1 MGNRVS
7 VKKSVEAKKPGASK
21 KRLVKVVNAA
31 VQAPRDLR
39 EAVILALASQGVD
52 VRRAHWSV
60 PGLEGWTY
68 LSENGY
74 SVRFEISQG
83 GGAGTS
89 LQFSVRLGSLRRTTP
104 AALLFET
111 NMHLLGITDRMPE
124 AVFLRGPEVLYR
136 CRKSE
141 SELRIEEVQSWVS
154 RVHNFVRGAAAN
166 LREMQ
171 VCNPVHFL
179 RLANDGVR

>member
-1 MGNRVS
+1 MS
-7 VKKSVEAKKPGASK
+7 VKKRVEAKKQGSSGRK
-21 KRLVKVVNAA
+21 LVKVLAS
-31 VQAPRDLR
+31 APKTPKDLR
-39 EAVILALASQGVD
+39 EAVIFALEGQGVD
-52 VRRAHWSV
+52 VARAHWSV

-83 GGAGTS
+83 CTGGKS
-89 LQFSVRLGSLRRTTP
+89 LQFSVRLGSLRRTTL
-104 AALLFET
+104 AALMFEA
-111 NMHLLGITDRMPE
+111 NMGQLGITERMPE
-124 AVFLRGPEVLYR
+124 AVFLRGLEVLYR
-136 CRKSE
+136 SRKAD
-141 SELRIEEVQSWVS
+141 SELRVEDVQSWVN
-154 RVHNFVRGAAAN
+154 RVLGYVRGAAAN

>member
-1 MGNRVS
+1 MGNKVS
-7 VKKSVEAKKPGASK
+7 VKKRVEAKKQGSSRRK
-21 KRLVKVVNAA
+21 LVKVLASA
-31 VQAPRDLR
+31 PKAPRDLR
-39 EAVILALASQGVD
+39 EAVMFALEGQGVD

-68 LSENGY
+68 LSESGF

-83 GGAGTS
+83 NSAGTS

-104 AALLFET
+104 AALLFEA